1 MSLQQPMLQ
10 HLSQYCKET
19 QNTPYVFFCI
29 TFPEYGRI
37 ILPEWVKLPLLF
49 ASFSSAALQH
59 PQPSSPG
66 QLHQSAQRS
75 LALLQRKQRLPVQL
89 QHKNLPGEIVIYQ
102 GIISEPA

>member
-89 QHKNLPGEIVIYQ
+89 QHKNLPGEIVIY
-102 GIISEPA
+102 